1 MAKQFLYLTND
12 KMITLVW
19 RSGAIVER
27 EVFNAGDGDTP
38 QFAEYLSRHRD
49 VPTYVVTDLIEEDF
63 RIDTLPHLRGGDQ
76 EAILDRKL
84 AQLYRATTFR
94 HAIVQ
99 ERDTEGRRDDR
110 VLYHAVTNPDLL
122 KAWLAAV
129 ELAEVPLEGVFSS
142 AVLSARLPKELS
154 VFFPH
159 TLLVTIVPDFG
170 LRQTY
175 FQNRHVK
182 FSRLT
187 PIAYDEGQSVG
198 DLIAAETSRTWQ
210 YLDSQRYFAGGETL
224 EACIMVHGPD
234 REVIEEA
241 IRGYPLLK
249 YRFLDIEEVAA
260 KIFLKPAPTSSHAE
274 EVLVHLFAKGGAENH
289 FAEKAQTRFARYRR
303 IKMGLY
309 GLTAGL
315 LAVGAAGAAFNLYQT
330 ATTSAVND
338 QRSLLVRSIQAEYQT
353 ISKEMAGQANASD
366 TVRDASL
373 FFKAQIRQ
381 QSPSPSTLLKD
392 VATVWSEFPEMRM
405 LQAVWAPSQ
414 EADFVPSYQP
424 AADVSAQSIRSEIK
438 LVPGTPT
445 ATGNAATA
453 STDGDPP
460 LPGAKFEVL
469 IIDASVTRFQ
479 GNYRDAITRIERMA
493 ERFNQASNMKT
504 EIVKLPLDVKPTA
517 ILRANAPATGAIEAS
532 EVRFT
537 LKISRN
543 RETT

>member
-1 MAKQFLYLTND
+1 
-12 KMITLVW
+12 MIALVW
-19 RSGAIVER
+19 RGGAIVER
-27 EVFNAGDGDTP
+27 EVFNADEGGTP

-63 RIDTLPHLRGGDQ
+63 RIDTVPHLRGGDQ

-260 KIFLKPAPTSSHAE
+260 KISLKPAPTSSHAE

-381 QSPSPSTLLKD
+381 QSPSPSALLKD

-438 LVPGTPT
+438 LVPGAPT
-445 ATGNAATA
+445 STGNLATA

-517 ILRANAPATGAIEAS
+517 ILRANASATGAIEAS

>member
-1 MAKQFLYLTND
+1 M
-12 KMITLVW
+12 
-19 RSGAIVER
+19 
-27 EVFNAGDGDTP
+27 
-38 QFAEYLSRHRD
+38 
-49 VPTYVVTDLIEEDF
+49 
-63 RIDTLPHLRGGDQ
+63 
-76 EAILDRKL
+76 
-84 AQLYRATTFR
+84 
-94 HAIVQ
+94 
-99 ERDTEGRRDDR
+99 
-110 VLYHAVTNPDLL
+110 
-122 KAWLAAV
+122 
-129 ELAEVPLEGVFSS
+129 
-142 AVLSARLPKELS
+142 
-154 VFFPH
+154 
-159 TLLVTIVPDFG
+159 
-170 LRQTY
+170 
-175 FQNRHVK
+175 
-182 FSRLT
+182 
-187 PIAYDEGQSVG
+187 
-198 DLIAAETSRTWQ
+198 
-210 YLDSQRYFAGGETL
+210 
-224 EACIMVHGPD
+224 
-234 REVIEEA
+234 
-241 IRGYPLLK
+241 
-249 YRFLDIEEVAA
+249 
-260 KIFLKPAPTSSHAE
+260 
-274 EVLVHLFAKGGAENH
+274 VHLFAKGGAENH

-381 QSPSPSTLLKD
+381 QSPSPSALLKD

-414 EADFVPSYQP
+414 EAEFVPSYQP

-438 LVPGTPT
+438 LVPGAPT
-445 ATGNAATA
+445 STGNLATA
-453 STDGDPP
+453 SPDGDPP

-517 ILRANAPATGAIEAS
+517 ILRANASATGAIEAS